1 MRGKFKL
8 FLYLISI
15 TIIFPIMSFY
25 ALLLFFANN
34 KDRVFETFSQFFSLI
49 PGLPGN
55 YLRSAYYYLALQ
67 KSRMDIVVCFNA
79 LFFQRDTEMDSGV
92 YIGPQCNIGKCRIGE
107 NTLLGSAVHI
117 MSGKNQHYFDDL
129 DTPIKNQGGN
139 FEKIVIGQNCW
150 IGNGSLIMANVGDH
164 CIIGAGSVVIDDI
177 PSYAIVA
184 GNPAKII
191 KSRQVLSK
199 Q

>member
-1 MRGKFKL
+1 M
-8 FLYLISI
+8 
-15 TIIFPIMSFY
+15 PIMLFY
-25 ALLLFFANN
+25 ALLSLIVFN
-34 KDRVFETFSQFFSLI
+34 KDSVFEAFSQFFSLI
-49 PGLPGN
+49 PGFPGN
-55 YLRSAYYYLALQ
+55 YLRSAFYYLTLQ
-67 KSRMDIVVCFNA
+67 KSNLDIIVSFNA
-79 LFFQRDTEMDSGV
+79 LLFQRDTEIHSGV

-107 NTLLGSAVHI
+107 NSLLGSAVHV

-129 DTPIKNQGGN
+129 DIPIKNQGGN
-139 FEKIVIGQNCW
+139 FEKTLIGKDCW

-191 KSRQVLSK
+191 KSRQVLSD
-199 Q
+199 